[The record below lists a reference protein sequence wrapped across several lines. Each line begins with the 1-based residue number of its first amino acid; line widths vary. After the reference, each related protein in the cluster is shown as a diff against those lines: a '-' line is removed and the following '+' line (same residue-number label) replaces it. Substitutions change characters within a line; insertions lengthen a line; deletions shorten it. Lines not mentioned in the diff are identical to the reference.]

1 VASARLDGGDGLTRR
16 NRDQGLGARGVQQG
30 LVEVGPVDGPV
41 GRAMT
46 TVDRLAEGKA
56 RQFPPVDAVVDDD
69 VLRDGNVLRKPR
81 LEAEADQNTG
91 CVRAELDAGAFV
103 DRAAA
108 RLVDLGWNTAAR
120 EREGGR
126 QAGDPAAGDEDR
138 AAVAQCPASSPAF
151 TIAPAGSDSVAAR
164 RLSYR

>member
-1 VASARLDGGDGLTRR
+1 VASAWLDGGDGLTRR

-56 RQFPPVDAVVDDD
+56 GQFPPLDAVVDDD
-69 VLRDGNVLRKPR
+69 VLRDGNVRCKPR
-81 LEAEADQNTG
+81 LEAEVDQNTG
-91 CVRAELDAGAFV
+91 CVRAELDAGPFV

-108 RLVDLGWNTAAR
+108 RLVDLG
-120 EREGGR
+120 
-126 QAGDPAAGDEDR
+126 
-138 AAVAQCPASSPAF
+138 
-151 TIAPAGSDSVAAR
+151 
-164 RLSYR
+164 

>member
-1 VASARLDGGDGLTRR
+1 
-16 NRDQGLGARGVQQG
+16 
-30 LVEVGPVDGPV
+30 
-41 GRAMT
+41 MT

-91 CVRAELDAGAFV
+91 GVRTELDAGAFV

-108 RLVDLGWNTAAR
+108 RLVDLGSNTAAR
-120 EREGGR
+120 ERQGGC
-126 QAGDPAAGDEDR
+126 QAGDPAAGDQDR